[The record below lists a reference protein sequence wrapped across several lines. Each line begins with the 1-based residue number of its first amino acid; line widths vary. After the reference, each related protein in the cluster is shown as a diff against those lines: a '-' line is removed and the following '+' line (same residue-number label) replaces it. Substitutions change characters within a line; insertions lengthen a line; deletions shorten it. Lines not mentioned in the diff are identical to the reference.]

1 MLRARCVE
9 RGSVME
15 AGEGGLDSAGRK
27 PHGMQAENAA
37 KSSGYRRKQAFN
49 IQLLIRT
56 HSKVRPGSRLPDGDR
71 PAVSACGTAC
81 YGSPCAFRDRMFSS
95 TSILSLPA
103 GSLLHLPQYA
113 TILSMR
119 EEWTVSLA
127 CGPRLLLKT
136 YYGSSDNVPN
146 TARSPPNAIA

>member
-1 MLRARCVE
+1 
-9 RGSVME
+9 ME

-81 YGSPCAFRDRMFSS
+81 YGSPCAFRD
-95 TSILSLPA
+95 
-103 GSLLHLPQYA
+103 Q
-113 TILSMR
+113 
-119 EEWTVSLA
+119 WTLSLA